1 MSQWGYV
8 YLGYV
13 VAFGVL
19 AAYSLRT
26 ILRGRRLSRAL
37 PAKERTWS

>member
-1 MSQWGYV
+1 MTQMGYV

>member
-1 MSQWGYV
+1 MSEMGYV
-8 YLGYV
+8 YFGYI
-13 VAFGVL
+13 VAFGTL

-26 ILRGRRLSRAL
+26 ILRGRKLSRAL

>member
-1 MSQWGYV
+1 MSQMGYV
-8 YLGYV
+8 YLGYA
-13 VAFGVL
+13 VAFGSL

-26 ILRGRRLSRAL
+26 ILRGRKLSRAL